1 MRRRPVA
8 SLVLLLALV
17 LGMAACTEEP
27 TVSGPRPRAG
37 AAVHAAHNDTS
48 TPFNLVSLP
57 ALIEHEYDGRDLR
70 LDQVMARELSFTRHH
85 VTYRGGGLTL
95 SGTLTVPSR
104 SGRFPLLVLAHGWQN
119 PAQYD
124 NATATQEQAWLAAR
138 GYAVLQPDYRNYG
151 QSDPQPATPVARP
164 LGYPED
170 VVNAIVATRRARL
183 PFVDTS
189 RVGVVGRSMGGGV
202 ALDAVAARPGLV
214 DALVLHSPVSSLA
227 ADNFRRWVQVSAG
240 RTRGAATPA
249 LERAVVGAY
258 GTPADRPQVW
268 HEASVRHYLDRV
280 DVPVQLHHGDA
291 DEVCPVEWSRAT
303 AAALRDARQQVQ
315 YFEYPGEKHT
325 FEEGWPLLMRR
336 TTAFFDTH
344 LSR

>member
-27 TVSGPRPRAG
+27 TASGPRPRAG

-70 LDQVMARELSFTRHH
+70 LDHVMARELSFTRHH
-85 VTYRGGGLTL
+85 VTYRSGGLTV

-104 SGRFPLLVLAHGWQN
+104 PGRFPLLVLAHGWQN

-189 RVGVVGRSMGGGV
+189 RVG
-202 ALDAVAARPGLV
+202 
-214 DALVLHSPVSSLA
+214 
-227 ADNFRRWVQVSAG
+227 WSAG
-240 RTRGAATPA
+240 RWAAGRAGRGGSTPGARGRARAALAGQLAGRGQLPALGAGLGRPHPRRGHPGARAGRGRRVRHPGGPAAGVARGERAALPGPGRRTGAAAPRRRRRGLPGGVEPGHGRGAA
-249 LERAVVGAY
+249 
-258 GTPADRPQVW
+258 
-268 HEASVRHYLDRV
+268 
-280 DVPVQLHHGDA
+280 
-291 DEVCPVEWSRAT
+291 
-303 AAALRDARQQVQ
+303 
-315 YFEYPGEKHT
+315 
-325 FEEGWPLLMRR
+325 
-336 TTAFFDTH
+336 
-344 LSR
+344 